1 MANVLF
7 KRGTQANLNELAK
20 QSANILDGAFYLT
33 TDSHRLYVGQG
44 SEIVPVNEGV
54 SSIASINSL
63 PTVESPDSLNAGHFY
78 YAEKENILCIHN
90 GQKWVQ
96 INPDTDTWV
105 DAVTLGV
112 TVASNAATITTKITS
127 DSNIAGNSHIG
138 DLSDNFKITGANG
151 INVTASGKNIT
162 LTGDKYTLSKTVTE
176 SGGSYAAGAVELK
189 LQSQNQTSVKSSAK
203 IIAGSNV
210 QIKTVDGNAEI
221 SAKNTVLG
229 SVSGGAKTGTGATG
243 FQVTV
248 ADSDNNGGT
257 ATIDPE
263 IVLGNATSTKY
274 KFSGGVA
281 TLPVY
286 TKTEVDNKFR
296 DLNGLTYKG
305 TVGAGGTY
313 TDFAK
318 ITSVSSGDMYMVTGT
333 SGVAVP
339 GHSAD
344 DKAHQGDLVIATGTE
359 NSSGVIASPTWTI
372 VPSGDDIHKDTTYSG
387 KSTTTGIELKDSDN
401 NVAMTFNV
409 AATAGDEAIVISND
423 NSDLGSKTH
432 TAYIGHK
439 TITSAATS
447 AATAETAATQTAGEN
462 FTITAVT
469 GVTRNK
475 TGHVTGVKTKS
486 FTVKDT
492 QTAVTNV
499 TMSAQAANVTGKD
512 SVKISTSVTTTDGTS
527 NTATKDS
534 SIAIESTSLTLADT
548 SVSGGAA
555 SMSIELVW
563 GTF

>member
-20 QSANILDGAFYLT
+20 QSANILDGAFYLA

-44 SEIVPVNEGV
+44 TEIVPVNEGV

-63 PTVESPDSLNAGHFY
+63 PTVESPESLNAGHFY

-127 DSNIAGNSHIG
+127 DSNIAGNSHVG

-176 SGGSYAAGAVELK
+176 SDGSYAAGAVELK

-203 IIAGSNV
+203 IVAGSNV
-210 QIKTVDGNAEI
+210 QIKTVSSNAEI
-221 SAKNTVLG
+221 SAKNTTLTSD
-229 SVSGGAKTGTGATG
+229 SVSGGAKTDTNATG
-243 FQVTV
+243 FQFTV
-248 ADSDNNGGT
+248 VDSDKNGGT
-257 ATIDPE
+257 ATIDPA
-263 IVLGNATSTKY
+263 IMLGNATSPQY

-313 TDFAK
+313 TDLSK
-318 ITSVSSGDMYMVTGT
+318 ITSVSSGDMYMVTGAN
-333 SGVAVP
+333 GIAVP
-339 GHSAD
+339 GHSTD

-359 NSSGVIASPTWTI
+359 NASGVIASPTWTI
-372 VPSGDDIHKDTTYSG
+372 VPSGDDAQIDTTYSG
-387 KSTTTGIELKDSDN
+387 NSTTTGIELKDSNN
-401 NVAMTFNV
+401 NVVMTFNV
-409 AATAGDEAIVISND
+409 AVPSGEEALQVTNNTND
-423 NSDLGSKTH
+423 LNTNTH

-439 TITSAATS
+439 NITSAATS
-447 AATAETAATQTAGEN
+447 AATAEAAATQTAGED
-462 FTITAVT
+462 FQITAIT

-475 TGHVTGVKTKS
+475 TGHVTAVKTKT

-492 QTAVTNV
+492 QTAVTKV
-499 TMSAQAANVTGKD
+499 AMAAQSTSTTNKD
-512 SVKISTSVTTTDGTS
+512 SVTISTSVTTTDGTDT
-527 NTATKDS
+527 TATKDS
-534 SIAIESTSLTLADT
+534 SIAIESTSLAISTGN
-548 SVSGGAA
+548 SA
-555 SMSIELVW
+555 SMSIDLVW